1 MDEKTLQ
8 LLEFNKVRDRLAA
21 YAAFSASAALA
32 RDLHPLTDVKNI
44 QERQAITS
52 EARLLLSINDSIGLG
67 GARDIRPQVD
77 LAAHGGVLSASELLD
92 VKNTLGSARDLS
104 RSFERQKET
113 YPNLSAIIER
123 LQPPPGMV
131 DAISH
136 AISER
141 GDVLDS
147 ASDRLANIRREL
159 KTSHERLLSR
169 LERLINDPNTAPM
182 MQEGIITQRNGRYV
196 IPLRAEFKG
205 RIRSIVHDQ
214 SSSGATLFIE
224 PLAVVEMNNQW
235 HELQLAER
243 DEERRILAELSGQVG
258 MQAGALTELVNALAD
273 FDLALMCA
281 RYADDLHAV
290 EPILQAIGNGKD
302 KHPGSVLRLL
312 EARHPLLDPQ
322 KVQSIDVDLD
332 PQTYAVIITGP
343 NTGGKTVTL
352 KTVGL
357 LCLMAQCGLHIPA
370 QSGSVLSVF
379 HNIYADIGDEQSIE
393 QSLSTFSGHITN
405 IIRILRRVD
414 RYKLVLLDELGAG
427 TDPQEG
433 AALARAIVDY
443 LVEHSITCLVATH
456 YPELKT
462 YAHSKAGVTNAS
474 MEFNLKTLLPTYRLT
489 IGLPGRSNALLIAQR
504 LGLPDDVIQSARGT
518 LDPNE
523 LKADD
528 MLDEIHRQ
536 RLLARRARGDADRA
550 HYQAEKLR
558 KELEIKLEKLE
569 EEKLTILEQAR
580 QQAQERIEILEE
592 ELNEMRRAM
601 QRAHLPLSELKPVLE
616 QAEALKN
623 EVEKP
628 VVRRRSPKQQR
639 SVLQPLRVGQKIRVR
654 SLKTEA
660 VITALDDESVEVQ
673 IGGLRMRTG
682 VEDIQRHSDP
692 EEETPPTPAST
703 PSRPAGASTARPA
716 AARTTGVTAS
726 PGIELDLRGQRA
738 EEALELLERHL
749 ESAYVAG
756 LPFVRVIHGKGTGKL
771 RQAVRDAV
779 RLSGHV
785 SRWENGHDNEGGDG
799 VTVVFISE

>member
-32 RDLHPLTDVKNI
+32 FDLRPLTDLKDI
-44 QERQAITS
+44 QYRQALTR
-52 EARLLLSINDSIGLG
+52 EARLLLSINDSISLG

-77 LAAHGGVLSASELLD
+77 LAAHGGVLPATELLD
-92 VKNTLGSARDLS
+92 VKNTLCSARDLG

-113 YPNLSAIIER
+113 YPNLMGIIER

-136 AISER
+136 AVSDR
-141 GDVLDS
+141 GDILDS

-224 PLAVVEMNNQW
+224 PLAVVELNNQW

-243 DEERRILAELSGQVG
+243 DEEQRILADLSTQVG
-258 MQAGALTELVNALAD
+258 MQAGTLSELVNALAD
-273 FDLALMCA
+273 FDLTLMCA
-281 RYADDLHAV
+281 RYADDLRAV
-290 EPILQAIGNGKD
+290 EPILHAIGNGKD

-357 LCLMAQCGLHIPA
+357 LCLMAQCGLFIPA
-370 QSGSVLSVF
+370 QSGSALSVF
-379 HNIYADIGDEQSIE
+379 HDIYADIGDEQSIE

-414 RYKLVLLDELGAG
+414 RFKLVLLDELGAG

-443 LVEHSITCLVATH
+443 LVEHSVTCLVATH

-462 YAHSKAGVTNAS
+462 YAHTKEGVTNAS
-474 MEFNLKTLLPTYRLT
+474 MEFNVKTLMPTYHLT
-489 IGLPGRSNALLIAQR
+489 IGLPGRSNALLIAKR
-504 LGLPDDVIQSARGT
+504 LGLPAEVIESARGT

-536 RLLARRARGDADRA
+536 RNLARRARGDADRA

-558 KELEIKLEKLE
+558 RELEVKLEKLE
-569 EEKLTILEQAR
+569 EEKLNILEQAR
-580 QQAQERIEILEE
+580 HQAQDRIEALEE
-592 ELNEMRRAM
+592 ELNEARRAM
-601 QRAHLPLSELKPVLE
+601 QRARLPLTELKPLIEQVDVLKT
-616 QAEALKN
+616 EA
-623 EVEKP
+623 EKP
-628 VVRRRSPKQQR
+628 VVRRRTPKTKR
-639 SVLQPLRVGQKIRVR
+639 PVLQPLHVGQKIRIR
-654 SLKTEA
+654 SLKAEA

-673 IGGLRMRTG
+673 IGSLRMRTG
-682 VEDIQRHSDP
+682 LEDIQRHSEP
-692 EEETPPTPAST
+692 EVEPPPA
-703 PSRPAGASTARPA
+703 PARPA
-716 AARTTGVTAS
+716 IAAQTSRAASAATSTGVTVS

-738 EEALELLERHL
+738 EEALEAMERHL
-749 ESAYVAG
+749 ESAYIAG
-756 LPFVRVIHGKGTGKL
+756 LPFVRIIHGKGTGKL
-771 RQAVRDAV
+771 RQAVRDAL
-779 RLSGHV
+779 RLSAHV

-799 VTVVFISE
+799 VTVAHISE